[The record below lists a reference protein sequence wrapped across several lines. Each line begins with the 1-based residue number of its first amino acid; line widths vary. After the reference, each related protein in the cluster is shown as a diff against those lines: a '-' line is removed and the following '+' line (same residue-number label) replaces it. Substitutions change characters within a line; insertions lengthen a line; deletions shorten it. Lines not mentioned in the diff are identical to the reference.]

1 MEKNDRKAIQEK
13 NGYIF
18 SKELFFNSLLSE
30 PEGNGKVLKE
40 EELLQRDLLYKMK
53 VLQVILFLDVP
64 GLTLSGDERKAMKDK
79 ELIGVKVENEGLLFG
94 YTFHVSSNPEFKHT
108 WNYMRKQ
115 LDKFA
120 NFLFDAKRFFE
131 YVFRDIT
138 ALTDVLKD
146 LQGIHIVFNE
156 LVDVAYMDNTP
167 NILVKMQWDK
177 FHNIA
182 KVGNGYNVSVMVKG
196 CTLTVY
202 NCSYK
207 DKVDKLCEK
216 VKRMKLNFEFG
227 NRENNELHN

>member
-1 MEKNDRKAIQEK
+1 
-13 NGYIF
+13 
-18 SKELFFNSLLSE
+18 
-30 PEGNGKVLKE
+30 
-40 EELLQRDLLYKMK
+40 MK

-64 GLTLSGDERKAMKDK
+64 RLTLSGDERKAMKDK
-79 ELIGVKVENEGLLFG
+79 KLIGVKVENEGLLFG

-115 LDKFA
+115 LDKYA
-120 NFLFDAKRFFE
+120 DFLFDAKRFFE

-146 LQGIHIVFNE
+146 LQDIHIVFNE
-156 LVDVAYMDNTP
+156 LVDVAYVDNTP